1 MCLLLETIKI
11 EEGEISNLAYHQKRC
26 DKSRQ
31 VLYHSDTSLTL
42 SSYIQAPK
50 TGLYCCRVLYDTKIH
65 SVEYIPYQPK
75 TIHTLKM
82 VHSDIIYDFK
92 YANRDALNTLL
103 KENAKTDEILIIK
116 DGLLSDTTISNVAFY
131 NGEKWLTPAKPLLE
145 GTMRAKLLEEGF
157 LQTAT
162 IKPKDITDFTQVAL
176 INAMVGFN
184 ILNTVTIEDLEG
196 NIHDY

>member
-11 EEGEISNLAYHQKRC
+11 EEGEISNLDYHQKRC

-31 VLYHSDTSLTL
+31 ILFHSDTSLAL
-42 SSYIQAPK
+42 ASNIQAPK
-50 TGLYCCRVLYDTKIH
+50 AGLYRCRVLYDTQIH

-103 KENAKTDEILIIK
+103 RENAKTDEILIIK

-145 GTMRAKLLEEGF
+145 GTMRAKLLDEGF
-157 LQTAT
+157 LQTET
-162 IKPKDITDFTQVAL
+162 IKPEDIADFTQVAL